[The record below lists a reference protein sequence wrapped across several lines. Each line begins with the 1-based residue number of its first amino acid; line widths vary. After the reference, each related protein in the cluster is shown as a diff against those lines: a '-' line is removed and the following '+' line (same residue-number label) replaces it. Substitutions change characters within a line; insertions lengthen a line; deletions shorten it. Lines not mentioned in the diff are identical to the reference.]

1 MTDRKDDTLVQDE
14 VGFVHLHVH
23 SSYSLLE
30 GAIQVGTLTKLAAGD
45 GQPAMALTDTNNL
58 FGALEFSE
66 KLASAGV
73 QPIAGVQ
80 LSVDFADEDTGGR
93 KPVQSVTPHLVLLAT
108 SEAGYS
114 NLMKLV
120 TQACLVA
127 GAGAPVATVDHVAEC
142 CDDLIALTG
151 GFGGPLDAALR
162 AGQPAQAEA
171 RLKRLQAIFGDRLY
185 VEIQRHEREDG
196 AAIEAGLL
204 RLAYDADLPI
214 VATNEPYFGKPA
226 DFEAHDALLAVAAGR
241 LVSDNE
247 RRRVTPEHYFASRAE
262 MKRRFADLPE
272 ALASTVEIA
281 RRCSWRVG
289 LRKPI
294 LPRFGEEGRDE
305 ADELE
310 SQAKAGLEAR
320 LAKHGPAEG
329 FTVED
334 YEKRLA
340 FELSIITRMKF
351 PGYFLIV
358 ADFIKWAKDHDIPVG
373 PGRGSGAGSLVA
385 YALTITDVDPLRFG
399 LLFERF
405 LNPGSRLD
413 AGLRHRLL
421 PVPA

>member
-1 MTDRKDDTLVQDE
+1 MTDRKDDTQVQDE

-30 GAIQVGTLTKLAAGD
+30 GAIQVGALAKLAAGD

-66 KLASAGV
+66 KLASSGI

-93 KPVQSVTPHLVLLAT
+93 KPVLSVTPHVVLLAT
-108 SEAGYS
+108 SEAGYG

-120 TQACLVA
+120 TEACLA
-127 GAGAPVATVDHVAEC
+127 ASGGSPVASIDHLAAYHSDV
-142 CDDLIALTG
+142 IALTG
-151 GFGGPLDAALR
+151 GAGGPLDLALR

-196 AAIEAGLL
+196 PAVEAGLL
-204 RLAYDADLPI
+204 RLAYDNDLPI
-214 VATNEPYFGKPA
+214 VATNEPFFGKPA

-241 LVSDNE
+241 LLSDGE
-247 RRRVTPEHYFASRAE
+247 RRRVSPAHFFAGREE

-289 LRKPI
+289 TRKPI

-305 ADELE
+305 AEELG
-310 SQAKAGLEAR
+310 SAGAGGPRGAAGQARA
-320 LAKHGPAEG
+320 
-329 FTVED
+329 
-334 YEKRLA
+334 
-340 FELSIITRMKF
+340 
-351 PGYFLIV
+351 
-358 ADFIKWAKDHDIPVG
+358 
-373 PGRGSGAGSLVA
+373 GRGLH
-385 YALTITDVDPLRFG
+385 RRG
-399 LLFERF
+399 L
-405 LNPGSRLD
+405 
-413 AGLRHRLL
+413 
-421 PVPA
+421 

>member
-162 AGQPAQAEA
+162 AGAAGPGGSA
-171 RLKRLQAIFGDRLY
+171 LKRLQAIFGDRLY
-185 VEIQRHEREDG
+185 VEIQRHGASDG
-196 AAIEAGLL
+196 AAIEAGLSTSPT
-204 RLAYDADLPI
+204 AGLPL
-214 VATNEPYFGKPA
+214 VATNEPFFAKPA
-226 DFEAHDALLAVAAGR
+226 DYEAHDALLCIADGR
-241 LVSDNE
+241 LVGRRQPPPPHAGALFQEPGGDEAALSPTCRRRPPTRWRSPGAAPGAQACASRSCRASPSE
-247 RRRVTPEHYFASRAE
+247 RRR
-262 MKRRFADLPE
+262 
-272 ALASTVEIA
+272 
-281 RRCSWRVG
+281 
-289 LRKPI
+289 
-294 LPRFGEEGRDE
+294 
-305 ADELE
+305 
-310 SQAKAGLEAR
+310 
-320 LAKHGPAEG
+320 
-329 FTVED
+329 
-334 YEKRLA
+334 
-340 FELSIITRMKF
+340 
-351 PGYFLIV
+351 
-358 ADFIKWAKDHDIPVG
+358 
-373 PGRGSGAGSLVA
+373 GSG
-385 YALTITDVDPLRFG
+385 
-399 LLFERF
+399 
-405 LNPGSRLD
+405 
-413 AGLRHRLL
+413 
-421 PVPA
+421 